1 MRQLRFVTLEEIKN
15 NARIETNDED
25 KLITRIGLS
34 AEDTVLNLMERTIED
49 ILEEFNDKIP
59 EPICHATLMLA
70 THYCLHRT
78 PFETIPLHAV
88 PYTIDVMLKPYI
100 RL

>member
-15 NARIETNDED
+15 NARIE
-25 KLITRIGLS
+25 LS
-34 AEDTVLNLMERTIED
+34 AEDTVLNLMERTVED
-49 ILEEFNDKIP
+49 ILEEFNDEIP